1 MVAWG
6 SEVRV
11 KYRYKQKDKGGR
23 RSVEDLEGVT
33 VSVGQQKEK
42 WKKERTD
49 VELLSQRRGS
59 ATVW

>member
-11 KYRYKQKDKGGR
+11 TDTNRKTRGGR